1 MLSLLEE
8 MPILIFIGAIAFNWL
23 STFLGASLVY
33 VTNKENKHLI
43 SIALGSS
50 AGIMI
55 AASFFSLI
63 LPAMDLLEGLSKW
76 YLLIIPAGFF
86 CGVLFLTLCDKLLPH
101 EHMMSHEREGVNA
114 KLSQNQLLMLA
125 MTLHNIPEG
134 LAVGVAFACA
144 QHDIIPALILS
155 IGIGIQNFPE
165 GTAIALPMHQYGKS
179 KFVAMMYGQFSGI
192 IEIPS
197 AILGYIFATA
207 INNILPFALSFAAG
221 AMLFV
226 CVEDMIPEASCKNQI
241 DIGAISCMC
250 GFLVMM
256 VLDIMLS

>member
-1 MLSLLEE
+1 MLSFLSQ
-8 MPILIFIGAIAFNWL
+8 MPILIFIGAIIFNWL

-33 VTNKENKHLI
+33 FTNKENKHLV

-63 LPAMDLLEGLSKW
+63 LPAMDLLEGYHKY
-76 YLLIIPAGFF
+76 YLFIIPLGFL
-86 CGVLFLTLCDKLLPH
+86 CGVLFLTICDHFLPH
-101 EHMMSHEREGVNA
+101 EHMLSHEREGVDS
-114 KLSQNQLLMLA
+114 KLTQNQLLMLA

-165 GTAIALPMHQYGKS
+165 GTAISLPMHQYGKS
-179 KFVAMMYGQFSGI
+179 QFVSLMYGQFSGI

-197 AILGYIFATA
+197 AIIGYLFAAT
-207 INNILPFALSFAAG
+207 IHNILPFALSFAAG

-250 GFLVMM
+250 GFLIMM
-256 VLDIMLS
+256 TLDILLS